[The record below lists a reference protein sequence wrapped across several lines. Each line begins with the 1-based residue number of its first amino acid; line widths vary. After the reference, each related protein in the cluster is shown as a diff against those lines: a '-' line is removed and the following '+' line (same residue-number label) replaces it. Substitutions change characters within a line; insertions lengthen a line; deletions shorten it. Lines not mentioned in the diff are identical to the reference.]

1 MTISLQFLILQ
12 EGLRG
17 HEVLGGSG
25 GYGRDIGD
33 CDDIGEGDFWEGR
46 GAVPGN

>member
-1 MTISLQFLILQ
+1 MTISFQLLILQ

-25 GYGRDIGD
+25 GCGRHIGD
-33 CDDIGEGDFWEGR
+33 CDEVGEGDLWEGR